1 MHAYVCVCVCVCV
14 YVCVHELDIMEM
26 VKTDTENRL
35 VVAKGEV
42 VEGRT
47 DWEFG
52 VSRGKLLHV
61 GWINSKVLRDSAE
74 NYIQ

>member
-1 MHAYVCVCVCVCV
+1 
-14 YVCVHELDIMEM
+14 MEM

-35 VVAKGEV
+35 VVAKGEA
-42 VEGRT
+42 VEGGT

-52 VSRGKLLHV
+52 VSRGKLLYI
-61 GWINSKVLRDSAE
+61 GWINSKVLLDSTE

>member
-1 MHAYVCVCVCVCV
+1 MC
-14 YVCVHELDIMEM
+14 VCVHELDIMEM

-35 VVAKGEV
+35 VVAKGEA
-42 VEGRT
+42 VEGGT

-52 VSRGKLLHV
+52 VSRGKLLYI
-61 GWINSKVLRDSAE
+61 GWINSKVLLDSTE